1 MLLKQIYQPVTQAVT
16 KIVTESSAIACVID
30 EVVDD
35 IEHEDQESQKSK
47 QGIRIQHGPESIE
60 NDQMLLL
67 ISSTKNS
74 YKDQETNSI
83 SHLNSTCCRSDRSD
97 PHKSS
102 C

>member
-35 IEHEDQESQKSK
+35 IEHEDQESQKSE

-60 NDQMLLL
+60 NHQMLD
-67 ISSTKNS
+67 T
-74 YKDQETNSI
+74 
-83 SHLNSTCCRSDRSD
+83 SHLINQELL
-97 PHKSS
+97 
-102 C
+102 